1 MELLRIENC
10 KKSFGNLKVLND
22 ISLKVNKGEV
32 VSILGPSGSGKS
44 TLLRC
49 ATMLDFFDDGNLI
62 YENNYACKSVNGKAV
77 YSSKNSLKNIQRYYS
92 LVFQNF
98 NLFPHMSV
106 FQNITDAPIRILKR
120 DKDEVYENAKKL
132 IKKMG
137 LVEKEDCYPSSL
149 SGGQMQRVAIARALN
164 MKPDILFFDEPTSAL
179 DPELTQEVLR
189 IIKELANEKITMA
202 IVTHEISFAKLVSDS
217 IIFMDGGYIVEEG
230 PPSKVIDNPQMD
242 RTKKFLKKITS
253 L

>member
-1 MELLRIENC
+1 
-10 KKSFGNLKVLND
+10 
-22 ISLKVNKGEV
+22 
-32 VSILGPSGSGKS
+32 
-44 TLLRC
+44 
-49 ATMLDFFDDGNLI
+49 
-62 YENNYACKSVNGKAV
+62 
-77 YSSKNSLKNIQRYYS
+77 
-92 LVFQNF
+92 
-98 NLFPHMSV
+98 
-106 FQNITDAPIRILKR
+106 
-120 DKDEVYENAKKL
+120 
-132 IKKMG
+132 
-137 LVEKEDCYPSSL
+137 
-149 SGGQMQRVAIARALN
+149 MQRVAIARALN